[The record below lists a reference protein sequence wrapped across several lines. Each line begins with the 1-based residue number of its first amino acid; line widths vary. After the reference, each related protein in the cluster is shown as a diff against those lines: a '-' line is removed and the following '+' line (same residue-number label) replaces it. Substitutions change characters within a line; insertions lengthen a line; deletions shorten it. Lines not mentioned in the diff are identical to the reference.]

1 MHAPYIC
8 KIQDACHEEQ
18 RSREKFRHKLG
29 YLKRRIRQDRETYN
43 SFNNIMQEE
52 IESAWKR
59 GREKMKRKMNHLR
72 EIWRSKRPSVP
83 GEYKGVL
90 ISTERLEEKFED
102 PGNNV
107 LNYGDIELSEAKRK
121 IMEKG
126 PKFTTYRQINKVES
140 ASEVM
145 VDKIRWEMRSRQERD
160 SPWTVEEELEK
171 VTAKTVLI

>member
-1 MHAPYIC
+1 M
-8 KIQDACHEEQ
+8 
-18 RSREKFRHKLG
+18 REK
-29 YLKRRIRQDRETYN
+29 
-43 SFNNIMQEE
+43 
-52 IESAWKR
+52 
-59 GREKMKRKMNHLR
+59 
-72 EIWRSKRPSVP
+72 WRSKRPSVP

-145 VDKIRWEMRSRQERD
+145 VDKIGWEMRSRQERD